1 MTPTQRGP
9 GRPRA
14 AVLNRSRITA
24 AASALIRREGFSH
37 LTMRELASRLGV
49 SPAALYNHV
58 DSRNTVLAWV
68 QDDVTA
74 GLNLTGFGSQ
84 SLRDALSQWAWSYLR
99 MLRTQPAMVD
109 LIVAVPVAHTLHT
122 SQMYQRI
129 VAAFREAGWYDRSV
143 LPSLSAIETY
153 IFGAA
158 IDSAGPDNVYDPGPD
173 SPNPTL
179 SDTHLAFAELVSET
193 GSRERDLVF
202 QLGLDALLTGLQLRW
217 GAQRPVK

>member
-1 MTPTQRGP
+1 MTPTPRSP
-9 GRPRA
+9 GRPRN
-14 AVLNRSRITA
+14 AVLDQARITA
-24 AASALIRREGFSH
+24 AASALIRRDGLSR
-37 LTMRELASRLGV
+37 LTMRELARRLGV
-49 SPAALYNHV
+49 SPGALYNHL
-58 DSRNTVLAWV
+58 DSRETVLAWV

-74 GLNLTGFGSQ
+74 NLNLSGFGSL
-84 SLRDALSQWAWSYLR
+84 SLRDALAQWAWSYLR
-99 MLRTQPAMVD
+99 MLRTQPAMIE

-129 VAAFREAGWYDRSV
+129 VAAFRDAGWYDRSV

-158 IDSAGPDNVYDPGPD
+158 IDSAGPENVYDPGPD
-173 SPNPTL
+173 SANPVL
-179 SDTHLAFAELVSET
+179 SDTHLAFAELVTET

-217 GAQRPVK
+217 GAERPG